1 MDCDIFISVHN
12 LTKYA
17 IKVGYHA
24 NNCDWCDYVL
34 SWRDWYNRISTHG
47 VTSLIWCVTC
57 KFATFQGFVI
67 KWIHNPA
74 CNPVSGYKI
83 KWESTKY
90 RSKMA
95 VGTYELSI
103 ENWTY
108 GSDETYPKQVLQDFK
123 KVGLGLPFFL
133 KIAYFAPLNAL
144 RAHTAWSKK
153 TTLLQRFLG
162 HACLQHYTWVAP
174 RDFAHHFVIYWLFQN
189 AANENQH
196 QDSNQRETVSDKFV
210 FFSKL
215 ARQKKS
221 IGWAKYVYVC
231 EWDMCWRNFCNF
243 SLMTKKMWKV
253 GQK

>member
-12 LTKYA
+12 VTKFA
-17 IKVGYHA
+17 IKVGYNA

-34 SWRDWYNRISTHG
+34 SWRDWYNRISTHA
-47 VTSLIWCVTC
+47 VTSLIWCGTC

-74 CNPVSGYKI
+74 RNPVSGYKI

-90 RSKMA
+90 RSKMS

-108 GSDETYPKQVLQDFK
+108 GSDEIYPKRVLQDFK
-123 KVGLGLPFFL
+123 KVPFFL

-144 RAHTAWSKK
+144 RTHTAWSKK

-174 RDFAHHFVIYWLFQN
+174 RDNPPPLSLNGIKTQ
-189 AANENQH
+189 
-196 QDSNQRETVSDKFV
+196 
-210 FFSKL
+210 FS
-215 ARQKKS
+215 QK
-221 IGWAKYVYVC
+221 C
-231 EWDMCWRNFCNF
+231 
-243 SLMTKKMWKV
+243 
-253 GQK
+253 Q

>member
-1 MDCDIFISVHN
+1 MDCNIFISVRN
-12 LTKYA
+12 VTKYA

-34 SWRDWYNRISTHG
+34 SWRDWYNRISTHA
-47 VTSLIWCVTC
+47 VTSLIWCGTC

-74 CNPVSGYKI
+74 RNPVSGYKI

-103 ENWTY
+103 ENWIC
-108 GSDETYPKQVLQDFK
+108 GSDETYPKRVLQDFK
-123 KVGLGLPFFL
+123 KVPFFL

-174 RDFAHHFVIYWLFQN
+174 RDS
-189 AANENQH
+189 H
-196 QDSNQRETVSDKFV
+196 QETYQE
-210 FFSKL
+210 L
-215 ARQKKS
+215 PW
-221 IGWAKYVYVC
+221 GWTWGMKYAS
-231 EWDMCWRNFCNF
+231 F
-243 SLMTKKMWKV
+243 
-253 GQK
+253 

>member
-1 MDCDIFISVHN
+1 MIDGLRHFYLC
-12 LTKYA
+12 TQRY
-17 IKVGYHA
+17 KVRYQSGLS
-24 NNCDWCDYVL
+24 CQQLWLVYVL
-34 SWRDWYNRISTHG
+34 SWRDWYNRISTHA
-47 VTSLIWCVTC
+47 VTSLIWCGTC

-74 CNPVSGYKI
+74 RNPVSGYKI

-108 GSDETYPKQVLQDFK
+108 GSDETYPKRVLQDFK
-123 KVGLGLPFFL
+123 KIPFFL

-174 RDFAHHFVIYWLFQN
+174 PGMQWPSWLGWRHDMIARLIIDEYWEISLAWMICRFN
-189 AANENQH
+189 LTEFISCNSAN
-196 QDSNQRETVSDKFV
+196 R
-210 FFSKL
+210 FFLKKKK
-215 ARQKKS
+215 KKS
-221 IGWAKYVYVC
+221 GAIVERGI
-231 EWDMCWRNFCNF
+231 
-243 SLMTKKMWKV
+243 
-253 GQK
+253 

>member
-1 MDCDIFISVHN
+1 MSCREEIDTIGSPPTMWH
-12 LTKYA
+12 
-17 IKVGYHA
+17 H
-24 NNCDWCDYVL
+24 
-34 SWRDWYNRISTHG
+34 WYG
-47 VTSLIWCVTC
+47 VEHVNSRH
-57 KFATFQGFVI
+57 FQGFVI

-74 CNPVSGYKI
+74 RKPVSGYKI

-123 KVGLGLPFFL
+123 KVPFFL

-162 HACLQHYTWVAP
+162 P
-174 RDFAHHFVIYWLFQN
+174 RLLTTLHLSGPPGPTTLFWPLLSYPL
-189 AANENQH
+189 E
-196 QDSNQRETVSDKFV
+196 
-210 FFSKL
+210 
-215 ARQKKS
+215 
-221 IGWAKYVYVC
+221 
-231 EWDMCWRNFCNF
+231 
-243 SLMTKKMWKV
+243 
-253 GQK
+253 

>member
-1 MDCDIFISVHN
+1 MGQDIGWFLYGLYGQVREKIIQGLDPWAPMGWAYGAVFWQDYGRTAHVKWWTHRNLLLLVNFPVYLAFNKMIDGCDIFISVHN
-12 LTKYA
+12 VTKYT

-34 SWRDWYNRISTHG
+34 SWRDWYNRISTHS
-47 VTSLIWCVTC
+47 VTSLIWCGTC

-74 CNPVSGYKI
+74 RNPVSGYKI

-108 GSDETYPKQVLQDFK
+108 GSDETYPKRVLQVSK
-123 KVGLGLPFFL
+123 KVPFFL

-144 RAHTAWSKK
+144 RAYTAWSKK
-153 TTLLQRFLG
+153 NNPFTAFSWSRLLTTLHLSGPPGR
-162 HACLQHYTWVAP
+162 
-174 RDFAHHFVIYWLFQN
+174 
-189 AANENQH
+189 
-196 QDSNQRETVSDKFV
+196 
-210 FFSKL
+210 
-215 ARQKKS
+215 
-221 IGWAKYVYVC
+221 
-231 EWDMCWRNFCNF
+231 
-243 SLMTKKMWKV
+243 
-253 GQK
+253 

>member
-1 MDCDIFISVHN
+1 M
-12 LTKYA
+12 
-17 IKVGYHA
+17 
-24 NNCDWCDYVL
+24 
-34 SWRDWYNRISTHG
+34 
-47 VTSLIWCVTC
+47 TSLIWCGTC

-74 CNPVSGYKI
+74 RNPVSCYKI

-108 GSDETYPKQVLQDFK
+108 GSDETYPKRVLQGFK
-123 KVGLGLPFFL
+123 KVPSFL
-133 KIAYFAPLNAL
+133 KIAYFAPLNTL

-174 RDFAHHFVIYWLFQN
+174 QAGQPASGQYTEPCWNLLAIK
-189 AANENQH
+189 ANNLLQ
-196 QDSNQRETVSDKFV
+196 
-210 FFSKL
+210 
-215 ARQKKS
+215 AG
-221 IGWAKYVYVC
+221 IGW
-231 EWDMCWRNFCNF
+231 
-243 SLMTKKMWKV
+243 TKRHQVSWM
-253 GQK
+253 GI

>member
-12 LTKYA
+12 VTKYA

-34 SWRDWYNRISTHG
+34 SWRDWYNRISTHA
-47 VTSLIWCVTC
+47 VTSLIRCGTS

-74 CNPVSGYKI
+74 RNPVSGYKI

-108 GSDETYPKQVLQDFK
+108 GSDETYPKRVLQNFK
-123 KVGLGLPFFL
+123 KVRFFL

-144 RAHTAWSKK
+144 HGHTAWSKK
-153 TTLLQRFLG
+153 TTLLRRFLG
-162 HACLQHYTWVAP
+162 HGLLTTLHLSGHPWVPVFLKIDSPA
-174 RDFAHHFVIYWLFQN
+174 RLCIGHVIVSCHVHVFERVWTDQQIIQN
-189 AANENQH
+189 YQEVNITRHDCALCKGT
-196 QDSNQRETVSDKFV
+196 S
-210 FFSKL
+210 
-215 ARQKKS
+215 
-221 IGWAKYVYVC
+221 
-231 EWDMCWRNFCNF
+231 
-243 SLMTKKMWKV
+243 
-253 GQK
+253 

>member
-1 MDCDIFISVHN
+1 MV
-12 LTKYA
+12 
-17 IKVGYHA
+17 
-24 NNCDWCDYVL
+24 WC
-34 SWRDWYNRISTHG
+34 G
-47 VTSLIWCVTC
+47 TC

-74 CNPVSGYKI
+74 RNPVSGYKI

-108 GSDETYPKQVLQDFK
+108 GSDETYPKRVLQDFK
-123 KVGLGLPFFL
+123 KAPFFL

-162 HACLQHYTWVAP
+162 HACLQHYTWVPPPP
-174 RDFAHHFVIYWLFQN
+174 RRDTQNKCVVILKQKMNREVGYLFRYCPTL
-189 AANENQH
+189 H
-196 QDSNQRETVSDKFV
+196 GLS
-210 FFSKL
+210 
-215 ARQKKS
+215 
-221 IGWAKYVYVC
+221 
-231 EWDMCWRNFCNF
+231 
-243 SLMTKKMWKV
+243 
-253 GQK
+253 